1 MMTSIGSKQELIEN
15 SFDICTTKFKL
26 DIFAFLYSCPVNPI
40 DVITLLMRAPSRGRQ
55 CFIYLVYRNLWV
67 LPAGLGDETTRQVR
81 LGLLGN
87 IFITFNEFLLLM

>member
-1 MMTSIGSKQELIEN
+1 MTTSVGSKQELIEK
-15 SFDICTTKFKL
+15 SFEICTTKFKL

-67 LPAGLGDETTRQVR
+67 IGMAVGSFATAVTGSVTRLGD
-81 LGLLGN
+81 
-87 IFITFNEFLLLM
+87 F